1 MSISPQE
8 IMNDYRQITSKK
20 LSKSGEMKIV
30 NSYNK
35 NINKSTK
42 KELNNSNKI
51 IHEKSKE
58 FLYYKNFVIYFFILN
73 RLRCTFFHFRKI

>member
-1 MSISPQE
+1 
-8 IMNDYRQITSKK
+8 MNDYRQITSKK

-42 KELNNSNKI
+42 KELDNSIQI

-58 FLYYKNFVIYFFILN
+58 FFY
-73 RLRCTFFHFRKI
+73 

>member
-1 MSISPQE
+1 
-8 IMNDYRQITSKK
+8 MNDYRQITSKK

-35 NINKSTK
+35 NIIKSTK
-42 KELNNSNKI
+42 KELDNSIQI

-58 FLYYKNFVIYFFILN
+58 FLYIKLCYLFFILN